1 MNLSKVLLF
10 LVSCLFVSCNISS
23 ASDSKKKGEVVLL
36 TLEEFK
42 KSIFDYEKNPEKWD
56 YKGSLPAVIDFYA
69 DWCGPCRMLSP
80 VFKELA
86 TEYAGEVI
94 MYKVDV
100 DKEKEL
106 AGLFGVSSI
115 PMLFFIPVDG
125 RPQVIRGALPKGEL
139 KKKIDSILLG
149 KEETDK

>member
-1 MNLSKVLLF
+1 MNLSKVLFFFLLF
-10 LVSCLFVSCNISS
+10 SFVSCNTSA
-23 ASDSKKKGEVVLL
+23 ASDSKGEVVML

-42 KSIFDYEKNPEKWD
+42 KSVFDYEKNPETWD

-69 DWCGPCRMLSP
+69 DWCGPCRQLSP
-80 VFKELA
+80 IFKELA
-86 TEYAGEVI
+86 GEYAGQVI

-115 PMLFFIPVDG
+115 PMLFFIPAKGD
-125 RPQVIRGALPKGEL
+125 PQVIRGALPKENL
-139 KKKIDSILLG
+139 KKAIDSVLLG
-149 KEETDK
+149 KEEAK